1 MSKQVWKPD
10 EQWRELKKGQVE
22 SWQALRLIIEG
33 TPLWEGARTR
43 HRRAC
48 QALRVYT
55 NTSRS
60 KWLSKRLHKVS
71 LFGDSHSAKHTWE
84 TLKRSLG
91 SEIMSGLPTKIRTS
105 TGDLLS
111 GKEADKQ
118 WHEVRASISK
128 FDSTAPFYPKA
139 QKKRKLQMSTI
150 LRQEQDSAAAATHPK
165 QSEGIMNAKIEQM
178 EVQSSLQRASKNTAP
193 GTDEVYNEL
202 LTQGGEYMQ
211 QVLHL
216 LLNVVWAQEQGPEEW
231 DCALVRPL
239 YKPKAKDPLLIENY
253 RAVTLINTV
262 CKLYEDTLCAR
273 VVHHLEDNR

>member
-128 FDSTAPFYPKA
+128 FDSTAPFDPKA
-139 QKKRKLQMSTI
+139 QKK
-150 LRQEQDSAAAATHPK
+150 
-165 QSEGIMNAKIEQM
+165 
-178 EVQSSLQRASKNTAP
+178 
-193 GTDEVYNEL
+193 
-202 LTQGGEYMQ
+202 
-211 QVLHL
+211 
-216 LLNVVWAQEQGPEEW
+216 
-231 DCALVRPL
+231 
-239 YKPKAKDPLLIENY
+239 
-253 RAVTLINTV
+253 
-262 CKLYEDTLCAR
+262 
-273 VVHHLEDNR
+273 